1 MSRLLLDPATWDD
14 IAALITKDQ
23 GYMYDRSDRSHMTD
37 MAQIV
42 CEALDALNGGPS
54 ALDELDRLRAELAD
68 TPTLVNVGVN
78 YCTVHHGIA
87 NEDDGPVC
95 DFAGHNRRG
104 SDALCDLRPLGYV
117 S

>member
-1 MSRLLLDPATWDD
+1 MNDADKNLIDAWRTKASLSYREHCCHDGRWTTYRDLF
-14 IAALITKDQ
+14 AAF
-23 GYMYDRSDRSHMTD
+23 DRA
-37 MAQIV
+37 MAH
-42 CEALDALNGGPS
+42 
-54 ALDELDRLRAELAD
+54 

-78 YCTVHHGIA
+78 YCTVHHGII

-104 SDALCDLRPLGYV
+104 SDEPCDLRPLGYV

>member
-1 MSRLLLDPATWDD
+1 MSDADKRLIDAWRKIATPTNWKTARLDVARSELIDLF
-14 IAALITKDQ
+14 AAF
-23 GYMYDRSDRSHMTD
+23 DR
-37 MAQIV
+37 A
-42 CEALDALNGGPS
+42 
-54 ALDELDRLRAELAD
+54 LAD

-104 SDALCDLRPLGYV
+104 SDAPCDLRPLGYL